1 MFSQGTITIQ
11 YNGLEQSLAEWGL
24 TSNCHLSLKLN
35 DGKKFTA
42 FMAGK
47 DPAAVLPFPFEAPVT
62 IREYGAA
69 GAVVFAFIG
78 YHTTPK
84 GTAVTGR
91 TGVTLTFEDTW
102 YKFRATK
109 YTQLWPIP
117 NTSPQQYY
125 TFLRCWLYQDPN
137 AQDLNYHMS
146 FQQQITDIVQYAQ
159 QNCGI
164 NCQVGTID
172 NPQIMPWDG
181 VRCISLADAIKQC
194 LRWFPGMRTWFDDSS
209 GTPVF
214 NCRFRANCTT
224 VTLPYAGMM
233 TASGAQTTS
242 QAAAQYIHKQ
252 TSEITPRYD
261 LQCTGVVLQYVSTED
276 FDGVDYPVFSQ
287 VVYPPGTSIT
297 NDRIVAAIIDLRGSR
312 VTSAKGKVTAQVFNP
327 TSLDFWRGNPAT
339 GQRGK
344 VPSLGD
350 TDCANLAFVG
360 PVTVTDVN
368 GNPVNLA
375 TYPNEH
381 HSGAV
386 FSWMTLES
394 GGNVNLLADVR
405 VTAQFSYQRTKQIG
419 ATTINRESHNAHTH
433 SVNVRLTNSPI
444 GTQYYSAY
452 NSINFG
458 ELPVAGLEETIYN
471 DRSVLAFSGSHEII
485 ELGTPPI
492 IGPFNLLT
500 LVGGNAAWIDMDIYG
515 VESDFCAPA
524 AGSSGVAV
532 WRNTTIQIGPPKHL
546 SPQELNQYEQL
557 FRGRVITDLP
567 SERITGQEGNQVDV
581 SSDAPVQDTT
591 PNTPDEY
598 QHTVS
603 FQDPESGNT
612 LSFTHD
618 ASQGQITYT
627 EFAPG
632 AAGPPATGGAPI
644 VTAYTGRVFSG
655 QGNPNYGGS
664 GNPVLAAIK
673 QYQKYDRY
681 FDLTNAQSPVE
692 WLCTFAGTNETS
704 TWVQIGGG
712 GSTTVRLWIPTSTAA
727 NGSLWVLQS
736 GPAMGLYM
744 STAGGNNNSPD
755 TGINWVQLSGVL
767 NVWQ

>member
-1 MFSQGTITIQ
+1 
-11 YNGLEQSLAEWGL
+11 
-24 TSNCHLSLKLN
+24 
-35 DGKKFTA
+35 
-42 FMAGK
+42 
-47 DPAAVLPFPFEAPVT
+47 
-62 IREYGAA
+62 
-69 GAVVFAFIG
+69 
-78 YHTTPK
+78 
-84 GTAVTGR
+84 
-91 TGVTLTFEDTW
+91 
-102 YKFRATK
+102 
-109 YTQLWPIP
+109 
-117 NTSPQQYY
+117 
-125 TFLRCWLYQDPN
+125 
-137 AQDLNYHMS
+137 
-146 FQQQITDIVQYAQ
+146 
-159 QNCGI
+159 
-164 NCQVGTID
+164 
-172 NPQIMPWDG
+172 
-181 VRCISLADAIKQC
+181 
-194 LRWFPGMRTWFDDSS
+194 
-209 GTPVF
+209 
-214 NCRFRANCTT
+214 
-224 VTLPYAGMM
+224 
-233 TASGAQTTS
+233 
-242 QAAAQYIHKQ
+242 
-252 TSEITPRYD
+252 
-261 LQCTGVVLQYVSTED
+261 
-276 FDGVDYPVFSQ
+276 
-287 VVYPPGTSIT
+287 
-297 NDRIVAAIIDLRGSR
+297 
-312 VTSAKGKVTAQVFNP
+312 VTAQTFNP
-327 TSLDFWRGNPAT
+327 GSLDFWRGNAAT

-350 TDCANLAFVG
+350 ADCANLAFVG

-368 GNPVNLA
+368 GNPVDLA
-375 TYPNEH
+375 LYPNEH

-458 ELPVAGLEETIYN
+458 ELPVAGLEEAIYN
-471 DRSVLAFSGSHEII
+471 DRSVLSFSGSHEII

-500 LVGGNAAWIDMDIYG
+500 LVGGNAAWVDMDIYG

-524 AGSSGVAV
+524 AGSSGVAA

-567 SERITGQEGNQVDV
+567 SERISGQEGNQVDV

-603 FQDPESGNT
+603 YQDPATGNT

-655 QGNPNYGGS
+655 QGNPNYSGS
-664 GNPVLAAIK
+664 GNAVLAAIK

-692 WLCTFAGTNETS
+692 WLCTLAGTNETS

-712 GSTTVRLWIPTSTAA
+712 GSTTVQLWTPTSSAA

-744 STAGGNNNSPD
+744 STAGGNTNSPD
-755 TGINWVQLSGVL
+755 TGINWVQISGVL
-767 NVWQ
+767 DVWQ